1 MKKSILLI
9 ISLFAGIISTFAQM
23 MPDSTVQV
31 VAYWKVGDKVHY
43 QSESRSYTVAE
54 GDTTITKKS
63 AGIFELEVVAADEE
77 KGYRLKATSMDFQNS
92 DPLVQTIDDK
102 WRERFG
108 ASIFFETDPYGT
120 FERIVPF
127 ENLEEQTEALIQET
141 TDALMKK
148 VDALSQEQALALVRS
163 MFNPETIINSYA
175 AEYAPLFFYHGA
187 RLGLADEYPIEDEAP
202 SLFGE
207 GNSILLKGSFWVDED
222 LTDDFSVVIRM
233 FKEADEEQLA
243 PFIKA
248 VVGQVTQPMIESM
261 VENDENKVE
270 IQQMLDE
277 LYDQAKM
284 SMEDFMVEEIHLD
297 SGWPIKYIFER
308 KFYMSFE
315 DMEQEQWTETRI
327 TLIDED

>member
-1 MKKSILLI
+1 MKKSILFI
-9 ISLFAGIISTFAQM
+9 ASLFAGLFSAFAQM

-31 VAYWKVGDKVHY
+31 VAYWELGDKVHY

-108 ASIFFETDPYGT
+108 ASVFFETDPYGT
-120 FERIVPF
+120 FKRIVPF
-127 ENLEEQTEALIQET
+127 DNLEEQTEALIQET
-141 TDALMKK
+141 TDALLKK

-163 MFNPETIINSYA
+163 MFNQETLMNSYTA
-175 AEYAPLFFYHGA
+175 QYSPLFLYHGA
-187 RLGLADEYPIEDEAP
+187 RLGLAGEYPIEDEAP

-233 FKEADEEQLA
+233 YKEADKEQLA
-243 PFIKA
+243 PYIKA
-248 VVGQVTQPMIESM
+248 VVGQITQPLIESM
-261 VENDENKVE
+261 VENDENKAD
-270 IQQMLDE
+270 IQRTLDE
-277 LYDQAKM
+277 LYDQSKM
-284 SMEDFMVEEIHLD
+284 SLEDFMVAEIHLG
-297 SGWPIKYIFER
+297 SGWPISYLFER

-315 DMEQEQWTETRI
+315 DMEQEQWTETRV

>member
-9 ISLFAGIISTFAQM
+9 IGLFAGLFSAFAQM

-54 GDTTITKKS
+54 GDTTITKRS

-77 KGYRLKATSMDFQNS
+77 KGYRLKATSMDFQDS
-92 DPLVQTIDDK
+92 DPLMQTIDEK

-120 FERIVPF
+120 FQRIVPF

-141 TDALMKK
+141 TDAIMKK
-148 VDALSQEQALALVRS
+148 VDALSQEQALAIVHS
-163 MFNPETIINSYA
+163 MFNEETLMTSYA
-175 AEYAPLFFYHGA
+175 AEYSPLFLYHGA

-202 SLFGE
+202 SLFGK

-222 LTDDFSVVIRM
+222 LTDDFSAVIRM
-233 FKEADEEQLA
+233 YKEADEEQLA

-248 VVGQVTQPMIESM
+248 VVAQVTQPIIESM
-261 VENDENKVE
+261 VENNENKVDV
-270 IQQMLDE
+270 QQTLDE
-277 LYDQAKM
+277 IYDQAKM
-284 SMEDFMVEEIHLD
+284 SLEDFMVEEVHLN
-297 SGWPIKYIFER
+297 SGWPLKYVFER
-308 KFYMSFE
+308 KFYVSIE

-327 TLIDED
+327 MLIDED